1 MPQRGALTLPTPHEA
16 CLVDRGLC
24 RPSSWLFPET
34 PGRPL
39 APLLIRPLLLPGQNL
54 VISEC
59 QACPLARPMEV
70 EL

>member
-1 MPQRGALTLPTPHEA
+1 M
-16 CLVDRGLC
+16 DRGLC

-39 APLLIRPLLLPGQNL
+39 APLLVRPLLLPGRNL

-59 QACPLARPMEV
+59 QACPLARPVEV